1 MAAIVLAG
9 RRLPP
14 RAAAVALRRQR
25 SLPWWPPLLAGAYV
39 VLGILASSRGAV
51 AGDALARVVNADLVV
66 AGTNPHFAAVGFV
79 WGPLPSLIEAPLLL
93 LFNGSVPGMLANGYA
108 GVIMSSGFGAWL
120 VWHVYRFVREE
131 GAGAG
136 WGAMIAAGIALNPM
150 IVIYA
155 ISGMSEVPFL
165 CTLVAALRHL
175 VSWMRRGRSSEL
187 ALAGCWL
194 GAGYLI
200 RYETLAAA
208 AGAMVLTAG
217 FSSYRARQAGLPR
230 TRQAIA
236 DALVFAIPVLVAFVL
251 FTGVSWWFTGQLFGE
266 FSQEYGNPFFVRTLG
281 AGMLPPSQ
289 VAGIIS
295 TDILGLEPLFPVVVA
310 LGVGV
315 ALRWRSEIFLAL
327 VAVLGAVAAFEVY
340 SVATGSILTW
350 LRFFISVI
358 PFTTL
363 ALVLFRPWRLLG
375 VALAVAVIGA
385 SFAGSWAITGNPA
398 YANSELPY
406 RALATGTPPYL
417 ATVNGAIELPGAR
430 AVAHW
435 LDAEVADAN
444 TVLVDNQGN
453 TFTVIAE
460 SRRSDL
466 FVTPASRNFES
477 TLEAPYQHGVRYFVT
492 IPPTLGAAYSIVNRY
507 YPGIWRGC
515 VRDTQLAYT
524 VGQRGDPSYWRVYR
538 LTGPVSP
545 GNSGDAP
552 ACRSISASI
561 LPAS

>member
-1 MAAIVLAG
+1 MAAIVLGG
-9 RRLPP
+9 RRLAPAT
-14 RAAAVALRRQR
+14 AALGLRRQR
-25 SLPWWPPLLAGAYV
+25 SVPWWPPLLAAAYV
-39 VLGILASSRGAV
+39 VLGVLAASRGAV
-51 AGDALARVVNADLVV
+51 SGDALSRVVNADLVV

-93 LFNGSVPGMLANGYA
+93 LFNGAIPGMLANGYA
-108 GVIMSSGFGAWL
+108 GVVMSSGFGAWL

-131 GAGAG
+131 GAGPG
-136 WGAMIAAGIALNPM
+136 WAAMLAAGVALNPM

-165 CTLVAALRHL
+165 CTLVAALRHH
-175 VSWMRRGRSSEL
+175 VSWMREGRSSEL
-187 ALAGCWL
+187 AMAGCWL

-208 AGAMVLTAG
+208 VAAMVLTAG
-217 FSSYRARQAGLPR
+217 FSYFRAREAGMAR

-236 DALVFAIPVLVAFVL
+236 DALVFVIPVLVAFVL
-251 FTGVSWWFTGQLFGE
+251 FTGISWWFTGQLFGE

-281 AGMLPPSQ
+281 AGTLPPSQ

-295 TDILGLEPLFPVVVA
+295 TDILGLEPLFPLVVA

-327 VAVLGAVAAFEVY
+327 VAVLGAVASFEVY

-350 LRFFISVI
+350 LRFFITVI
-358 PFTTL
+358 PLTTL

-385 SFAGSWAITGNPA
+385 SFAGSWAITGDPA
-398 YANSELPY
+398 YADSELPF
-406 RALATGTPPYL
+406 RALAVGTPPYL
-417 ATVNGAIELPGAR
+417 ATVNGAVELPGAR
-430 AVAHW
+430 AVARW
-435 LDAEVADAN
+435 LDAEVTGAG

-460 SRRSDL
+460 ARRQAL
-466 FVTPASRNFES
+466 FVTPASRNFQS
-477 TLEAPYQHGVRYFVT
+477 TLEAPYQHGVRYVVT
-492 IPPTLGAAYSIVNRY
+492 IPPTAGAAYSIVNRY
-507 YPGIWRGC
+507 FPGIWRGC
-515 VRDTQLAYT
+515 VRDTELAFT
-524 VGQRGDPSYWRVYR
+524 VGQRGNPSYWRVYR

-545 GNSGDAP
+545 GNSADAP
-552 ACRSISASI
+552 ACRSVSASI